1 MNAVNAI
8 FGLLING
15 LIAPLSGLPAW
26 LPLTVASLLFGMI
39 AALAFRYTSNQA
51 ALKRVSTRVG
61 SSLLAMRLFGDD
73 VGVMFRAQGSLIWA
87 SIKRLLLS
95 IPPLLFMFI
104 PFTLVATQLAMWYE
118 FRPLI
123 VGENAT
129 LEVRTRPEDF
139 DKVAAIA
146 PQVPTGVEL
155 VGPVR
160 SIANSAIYW
169 DVRPTATTLGELVWD
184 IDGQRITKALAV
196 VGSTSTLASASPKR
210 PGGVFWDQVLY
221 PAESAFAATS
231 PIQEI
236 SIAYPTRSTPIFGV
250 NLPWWLTFLIVSI
263 LGALAIKPFVK
274 LQF

>member
-1 MNAVNAI
+1 MNTVNAI

-15 LIAPLSGLPAW
+15 LVGPLSGLPAW
-26 LPLTVASLLFGMI
+26 VPLAIASALFGMI
-39 AALAFRYTSNQA
+39 AAIAFRYTSNQA
-51 ALKRVSTRVG
+51 ALKRVSTKVG

-73 VGVMFRAQGSLIWA
+73 VGVMFRVQGSLIWA
-87 SIKRLLLS
+87 SFKRLALS
-95 IPPLLFMFI
+95 IPPLLVMFV

-118 FRPLI
+118 FRPLL
-123 VGENAT
+123 VGEKAT

-139 DKVAAIA
+139 DKVAAVA
-146 PQVPTGVEL
+146 PQVPAGVEL

-169 DVRPTATTLGELVWD
+169 DVRPTAATTGDLVWD
-184 IDGQRITKALAV
+184 VGGQRITKSVGVITTPSKLAN
-196 VGSTSTLASASPKR
+196 ASPKR
-210 PGGVFWDQVLY
+210 PGGNFWDQVLY
-221 PAESAFAATS
+221 PTEPAFAASS

-263 LGALAIKPFVK
+263 LGALALKPFVK